1 MARHSLAGTSLLFS
15 SLTVFVALVAFFL
28 GYQKVQKQECV
39 LKLKPLFICTI
50 ICTFTKGNSICYF
63 GQSGG
68 SSDESDDDD
77 YIPDTAGN
85 LDVQIDDEQE
95 LLSLSD
101 NTCDHQNDNGDD
113 RSDYSDDDVPIAT
126 RLAAQKKGKSR

>member
-1 MARHSLAGTSLLFS
+1 M
-15 SLTVFVALVAFFL
+15 
-28 GYQKVQKQECV
+28 
-39 LKLKPLFICTI
+39 KLKPLFICTI

-77 YIPDTAGN
+77 DYIPDTAGN

-95 LLSLSD
+95 LLSLSG

-113 RSDYSDDDVPIAT
+113 RSDYSDDGVPIAT
-126 RLAAQKKGKSR
+126 RLAAQKKRESQDIGGTKNILSLLMTIFRDKC